1 MEIRKAKLLA
11 NTRKS
16 GSGGTTFRATLPSTW
31 IRKMGLSEKNRDLK
45 LEFDGEQ
52 IIIKNNEEEI
62 KMMNNLLEKAK
73 MEIEK
78 EMEEMGYIDD
88 SDNADRF
95 LDGLARELV
104 EKEILQ
110 GNDDIDLYYEKE
122 GEIEELAEDLLE
134 ELNSYASDKYS
145 LVKVEHE
152 FGHGYDNWCYVKD
165 YEGLVKWYNE
175 ISNDPNEVIYE
186 KIKDQLDT
194 ELSKEDF
201 ARILDIDI
209 EELN

>member
-45 LEFDGEQ
+45 LEFDGKQ
-52 IIIKNNEEEI
+52 IIIKNNEEEV

-95 LDGLARELV
+95 LDELARKLV

-110 GNDDIDLYYEKE
+110 GDDDIDLYYEKE

-134 ELNSYASDKYS
+134 ELNVYTSDKYN

-152 FGHGYDNWCYVKD
+152 FGYGYDNWCYVKD
-165 YEGLVKWYNE
+165 YEGLVKWYVAA
-175 ISNDPNEVIYE
+175 SNDPNEVVYE
-186 KIKDQLDT
+186 KLKDQLDT
-194 ELSKEDF
+194 ELSKEEF
-201 ARILDIDI
+201 ARILEIDI